1 MEMRVAGAQLALQYN
16 VPENTAKIL
25 HAIEQ
30 AAAAKADILLTPE
43 GGLSG
48 YTPQFDRAAVDAGLA
63 EVRRAA
69 VRAEIG
75 LALGTCFVE
84 EDEKCYNQIRF
95 YRKDGKYLG
104 FHAKILRCGSWD
116 TPPRGEIND
125 YAATELSV
133 FDWTDRY
140 SIGGLICND
149 FWANPGCTPMPDPH
163 LTQQLAAMNARI
175 IFHAVHGGRDGSDW
189 SKVAWAYHESNLRM
203 RTKAAG
209 IWTVTVD
216 NAFPTDI
223 PCSAPS
229 GVIGPDGNWVCQTAS
244 TGETFFVYTIRL

>member
-1 MEMRVAGAQLALQYN
+1 
-16 VPENTAKIL
+16 
-25 HAIEQ
+25 
-30 AAAAKADILLTPE
+30 
-43 GGLSG
+43 
-48 YTPQFDRAAVDAGLA
+48 
-63 EVRRAA
+63 
-69 VRAEIG
+69 
-75 LALGTCFVE
+75 
-84 EDEKCYNQIRF
+84 
-95 YRKDGKYLG
+95 
-104 FHAKILRCGSWD
+104 
-116 TPPRGEIND
+116 
-125 YAATELSV
+125 
-133 FDWTDRY
+133 
-140 SIGGLICND
+140 
-149 FWANPGCTPMPDPH
+149 MPDPH